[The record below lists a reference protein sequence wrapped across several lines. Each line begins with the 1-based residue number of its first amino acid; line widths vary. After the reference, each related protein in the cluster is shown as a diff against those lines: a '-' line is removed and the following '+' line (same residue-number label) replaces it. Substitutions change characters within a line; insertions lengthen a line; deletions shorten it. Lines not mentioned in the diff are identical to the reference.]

1 MARRVA
7 NVIWFLNSEHIL
19 LDESLRLQLLSTL
32 PSNFI
37 GTHEICAVVVVILM
51 TMQLTDMQIAI
62 HSLCD
67 VYPRPLTIWFNLCFV
82 YGSRYEHNRM
92 KFVNNWSLPW
102 QLCQLTQRVFYLFQT
117 DVQMRIRCAIIEH
130 CRPHNK
136 YLFQSTSTGCQIDDR
151 N

>member
-82 YGSRYEHNRM
+82 WRTMWQFCWMSEYMVQGMNTIEWNLLITDPCLGNYA
-92 KFVNNWSLPW
+92 NWPN
-102 QLCQLTQRVFYLFQT
+102 VFFICSKLMFK
-117 DVQMRIRCAIIEH
+117 CE
-130 CRPHNK
+130 
-136 YLFQSTSTGCQIDDR
+136 
-151 N
+151 